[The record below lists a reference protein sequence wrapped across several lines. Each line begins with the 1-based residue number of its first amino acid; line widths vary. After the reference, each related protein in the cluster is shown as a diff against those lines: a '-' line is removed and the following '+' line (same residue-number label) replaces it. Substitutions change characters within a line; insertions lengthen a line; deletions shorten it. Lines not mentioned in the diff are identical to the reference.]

1 MSSVY
6 SRLGY
11 SFTPANAN
19 VIIAFADDTV
29 SMLNSVPSF
38 LDEWQYTDVGNSDV
52 AASNYL
58 KNPVGNTINV
68 IISTTE
74 SINVLTTSVTG
85 LETIKTLS
93 NTVSNSANSFLRHT
107 QRISGLAEQNEQTS
121 QLPHYET
128 AMGLGKALVYIT
140 FQSDGIQNN
149 SPIIGSFTSI
159 LINDELQAN
168 SSNLTTYKTIIQNS
182 IIGGE
187 PPTTNLTAGQIS
199 TIESF
204 LTGLSGY
211 LTTRRTHDENFYIN
225 AQNVLEDVQKVR
237 KFNNLGQT
245 EQNLFRNYLGTD
257 RLIANISP
265 AVISNTAVIT

>member
-140 FQSDGIQNN
+140 FQSDNIQNN

-168 SSNLTTYKTIIQNS
+168 SSNLTTYKTTIQNS
-182 IIGGE
+182 ISGSS
-187 PPTTNLTAGQIS
+187 TNLTAGQIS

-211 LTTRRTHDENFYIN
+211 LDTRRTHDENFYIN

-237 KFNNLGQT
+237 KFSNLGQT